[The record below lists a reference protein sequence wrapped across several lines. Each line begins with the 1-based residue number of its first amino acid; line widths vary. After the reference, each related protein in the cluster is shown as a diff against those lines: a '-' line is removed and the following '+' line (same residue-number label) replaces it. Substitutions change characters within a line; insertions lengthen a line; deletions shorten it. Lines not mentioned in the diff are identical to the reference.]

1 MNKKI
6 KALSI
11 AAAVA
16 IGGVGLTACQSDSDV
31 ASKNLSKDADNYKIP
46 RQIVVYNGITDKYI
60 MTVTGYCSL
69 GNNDKAGEVTYT
81 CKQPSGYIKDIIKK
95 SDNTFVFV
103 HQLSPKDVSTQRVKV
118 IFKPS
123 TVIPDVEKR

>member
-6 KALSI
+6 I

-16 IGGVGLTACQSDSDV
+16 TVGLVAFAGCSDADV
-31 ASKNLSKDADNYKIP
+31 ASKNMSKEADNFQVL

-60 MTVTGYCSL
+60 LEVKGFCSL
-69 GNNDKAGEVTYT
+69 GNDDPAGEVSYT
-81 CKQPSGYIKDIIKK
+81 CKTGPDQYTKDIIKK

-103 HQLSPKDVSTQRVKV
+103 HQLRAKGVSSNFYEVN
-118 IFKPS
+118 FKPS
-123 TVIPDVEKR
+123 AVVPDVKVR